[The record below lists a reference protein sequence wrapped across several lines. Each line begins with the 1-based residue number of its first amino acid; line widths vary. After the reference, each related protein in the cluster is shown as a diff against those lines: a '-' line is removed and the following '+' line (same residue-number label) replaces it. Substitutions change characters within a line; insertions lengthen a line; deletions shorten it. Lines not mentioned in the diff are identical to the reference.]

1 MSMKKILTFLSD
13 FGVRDSYASQV
24 KGRILSASPDVS
36 IVDITHE
43 CERFGIIPGAWLLY
57 TSWKYF
63 PKNTVHL
70 AVVDPGV
77 GTDRAILVLEK
88 DGHFFIGP
96 DNGIFS
102 FIYPAEKVF
111 EITWRPKAEISPTFH
126 ARDIMAPVSAM
137 ILNGVQPAT
146 LGIPKKDAVS
156 FDAGAPMVVYIDGF
170 GNVITNIGFESL
182 NGCGV
187 TVNGTFTGRVAAT
200 YCDIAEG
207 EIALIKGSAGT
218 VEISAN
224 MRSAADILK
233 ARAGMPVMIERGEG

>member
-1 MSMKKILTFLSD
+1 MKKILTFLSD
-13 FGVRDSYASQV
+13 FGVKDSYASQV
-24 KGRILSASPDVS
+24 KGRILSTAPDVS
-36 IVDITHE
+36 IIDITHD
-43 CERFGIIPGAWLLY
+43 CERYDIIAGAWLLH
-57 TSWKYF
+57 TSWRHF

-77 GTDRAILVLEK
+77 GTDRAMLAVEK

-137 ILNGVQPAT
+137 ILNGVQPAA
-146 LGIPKKDAVS
+146 LGAPGKEAVS
-156 FDAGAPMVVYIDGF
+156 FDVKAPMVVHVDGF

-187 TVNGTFTGRVAAT
+187 TVNGTFTGKAAAT
-200 YCDIAEG
+200 YSDITEG

-224 MRSAADILK
+224 MRSAADIIK
-233 ARAGMPVMIERGEG
+233 ARTGMPVMIGRGEG

>member
-1 MSMKKILTFLSD
+1 MKKILTFLSD
-13 FGVRDSYASQV
+13 FGIKDSYATQV
-24 KGRILSASPDVS
+24 KGRILSAAPDVN
-36 IVDITHE
+36 IIDITHE
-43 CERFGIIPGAWLLY
+43 CERFGIIPGAWLLH

-111 EITWRPKAEISPTFH
+111 EITWKPKTEISSTFH

-146 LGIPKKDAVS
+146 LGIPKKDVIS
-156 FDAGAPMVVYIDGF
+156 FDACAPMVVNIDGF
-170 GNVITNIGFESL
+170 GNIITNIDFALVG
-182 NGCGV
+182 GCGV
-187 TVNGTFTGRVAAT
+187 VVNGTSVDRIAET
-200 YCDIAEG
+200 YRDMAEG

-218 VEISAN
+218 VEISAS
-224 MRSAADILK
+224 MQSAADILK
-233 ARAGMPVMIERGEG
+233 ASAGMPVKVGRGEE